1 MAILKS
7 KEVAKMNEKEI
18 DDKVGELKI
27 ELIKSKVGGKKT
39 GKMAD
44 SQEIRRTIAKLLT
57 FKKQIEIK
65 NNMGAKK

>member
-7 KEVAKMNEKEI
+7 REVAKMNEKEI
-18 DDKVGELKI
+18 NDKVGELKI